1 MTRHTAFRFCLD
13 PTADQ
18 QVAFARHA
26 GAARFAFNQC
36 LQMVKSGI
44 AQRPTRMTR
53 EPTFMTSQQHELTAP
68 EKGGVRNRPRL
79 LDTL

>member
-1 MTRHTAFRFCLD
+1 
-13 PTADQ
+13 
-18 QVAFARHA
+18 
-26 GAARFAFNQC
+26 
-36 LQMVKSGI
+36 
-44 AQRPTRMTR
+44 MTR